1 MGLFGGDGRHML
13 TIQASKIQGH
23 GKYIW
28 YLTYIVYCWRQK
40 IARNRSFPLILGPV
54 WDHKSSQT
62 GPRFFI
68 AVEALSALATQSIQT
83 QLLALPVH
91 ALTQS

>member
-40 IARNRSFPLILGPV
+40 IARNRSFPLPILQ
-54 WDHKSSQT
+54 DSSK
-62 GPRFFI
+62 R
-68 AVEALSALATQSIQT
+68 SRNSINT
-83 QLLALPVH
+83 NQLLALPVH